1 MALWSIEAEDISY
14 YLPDSTA
21 NTKYPPIQIF
31 PFIQR
36 YAERSVVVSAAD
48 YVSGC
53 SLSAF
58 AQMKEGE
65 GHFALKQS
73 DGREEA

>member
-1 MALWSIEAEDISY
+1 MALWSIEAEDSSY
-14 YLPDSTA
+14 YLPDPTA
-21 NTKYPPIQIF
+21 NVEYPPIQII
-31 PFIQR
+31 PIIQR

-48 YVSGC
+48 YVSEG

-58 AQMKEGE
+58 AELKEGE
-65 GHFALKQS
+65 GHCTSKQS